1 MRIPHA
7 RNPFLWLL
15 LLLTAWACLAAPN
28 VGVKT
33 ASWQNSG
40 LESASGKMTG
50 WEAAPRL
57 GFGGLVEESASVPP
71 VGASTTGTLGSAVDS
86 IYSSMRPL
94 DAEFPQ
100 LSGVNPNYVEGAG
113 PGVNTNCVSCV
124 NAAQQRLTGVSPS
137 ATADVTGYANQ
148 NGLLPSAPFGFDAA
162 TTPDAVINEML
173 EAGDGAARPLIIQQ
187 PGNVQHVINVV
198 NQNGQVYFIDTQMGQ
213 IVTLQP
219 NIPVQLGRPGL

>member
-71 VGASTTGTLGSAVDS
+71 VGASTAGGTRGLSELGGVFTSETNVAGGEVWTSTGTIKQSDFGSIVNGGLYNGDVNIITGVHGFPDGTTLPDIS
-86 IYSSMRPL
+86 LY
-94 DAEFPQ
+94 DADVLKF
-100 LSGVNPNYVEGAG
+100 GDY
-113 PGVNTNCVSCV
+113 PGVTVHNFPE
-124 NAAQQRLTGVSPS
+124 LTP
-137 ATADVTGYANQ
+137 TQ
-148 NGLLPSAPFGFDAA
+148 INGLLKAPGTTIGGFCNSGVCLAPFK
-162 TTPDAVINEML
+162 
-173 EAGDGAARPLIIQQ
+173 
-187 PGNVQHVINVV
+187 
-198 NQNGQVYFIDTQMGQ
+198 
-213 IVTLQP
+213 
-219 NIPVQLGRPGL
+219 